1 VSRSS
6 EDGGSYAAH
15 LEDLDVPDATFGCPD
30 LTTFCRLDEL
40 GLVVVGQRLEPDRA
54 VLACRVLEADD
65 GTEGWCRRGRK
76 NDPLYRA
83 RRTLHTGADLLTDK
97 QAARLTALFA
107 IDEHVE
113 VEATWGIYQRM
124 IAAYRHP
131 DPAAGRELMVKLI
144 ESLSAGVPRPLVEI
158 AKLGRTLSKRAAD
171 VLAYFDRPGTSNG
184 PTEAI
189 NGRLEHLRGSA
200 LGFRNLTNY
209 IARSLLETGGFRP
222 RLHPAL
228 VKSRSS
234 WGSAKDT
241 TETGNQ

>member
-1 VSRSS
+1 MVGQADRGLTQRATLPPAIAEQWADQRQPASS
-6 EDGGSYAAH
+6 SGQVPGG
-15 LEDLDVPDATFGCPD
+15 LEGWKRNDATD
-30 LTTFCRLDEL
+30 LARPPGTPRCEQDHGALLL
-40 GLVVVGQRLEPDRA
+40 GNGERTRTA
-54 VLACRVLEADD
+54 S
-65 GTEGWCRRGRK
+65 TSRGRK

-113 VEATWGIYQRM
+113 VAATWGIYQRM

-158 AKLGRTLSKRAAD
+158 GKLGRTLSKRAAD

-228 VKSRSS
+228 
-234 WGSAKDT
+234 
-241 TETGNQ
+241 